1 MPASDRTIETEV
13 AVLGGGTSGCVI
25 AGRLAEAGRSVRSSR
40 RARLRAAG
48 GRRLAGGARRRS
60 RDPGHARLGL
70 RLRGSL
76 PDWRRAAFQRARV
89 LGGCSAHNGCIAA
102 VGHRSDYDAWGLPGW
117 SSADVEA
124 SCNGARADARPCLR
138 GRRGGALSTPPASKP
153 PRRRAG
159 IARTTSASSTVST
172 GSVSRPSTSTPAFA
186 STRPLRISIRSVGGR
201 GARSRSSTVS
211 SAARMAGG
219 PTSYATTRR

>member
-25 AGRLAEAGRSVRSSR
+25 AGRLAEAGRSASR
-40 RARLRAAG
+40 RG
-48 GRRLAGGARRRS
+48 GPDYGPLAGGGWPEELVDARAIPATHDWGYDSADRYL
-60 RDPGHARLGL
+60 DRLA
-70 RLRGSL
+70 
-76 PDWRRAAFQRARV
+76 PFQRARV

-124 SCNGARADARPCLR
+124 LLQRCSSGCASVPTRTTRQ
-138 GRRGGALSTPPASKP
+138 ALSTPPASKP

-186 STRPLRISIRSVGGR
+186 STRPLRISIRSVR
-201 GARSRSSTVS
+201 RSRCSIARSSTVS